1 MRFLLAGVL
10 LLLSGMA
17 QAAIHTETVEYQ
29 AGETLLEGYL
39 AYNDSVE
46 GPLPAVLIVHE
57 WYGLNDHSRNSARKL
72 AELGYAAFA
81 LDMYGKDRRTTEMEQ
96 AAAWSGEMKENP
108 ELARER
114 FVAALETVR
123 AHPRVD
129 AAKVASIG
137 YCFGGTISLE
147 MARAGLDLV
156 GVVSFHGG
164 LQSVLP
170 EGEREIQAKVLVL
183 HGADDPLVP
192 NAEVEA
198 FEEEMRQA
206 GADWY
211 LIAYGNAVHSFT
223 NPEADMEAARY
234 NETAARRSWQ
244 AMEAFLEEVFE

>member
-1 MRFLLAGVL
+1 MRILLAGIL
-10 LLLSGMA
+10 LLLPGIV
-17 QAAIHTETVEYQ
+17 QAAIHSEHVEYQ

-39 AYNDSVE
+39 AYDESLE
-46 GPLPAVLIVHE
+46 GELPAVLVVHE
-57 WYGLNDHSRNSARKL
+57 WYGVNEHARNSARKL
-72 AELGYAAFA
+72 AELGYVAFA

-96 AAAWSGEMKENP
+96 AAAWSGEMKQNP
-108 ELARER
+108 ALALER
-114 FVAALETVR
+114 FEAALETVR
-123 AHPRVD
+123 AHERVD

-147 MARAGLDLV
+147 MARSGLDLV

-164 LQSVLP
+164 LGSVLP
-170 EGEREIQAKVLVL
+170 EEERDIRAKVLVL

-192 NAEVEA
+192 NEEVLA

-223 NPEADMEAARY
+223 NPEADMDAARY

-244 AMEAFLEEVFE
+244 AMEAFLAELFE